1 VPPSP
6 KRAVRGRDGNW
17 KALPEPGAEGRD
29 RLGGR
34 RIIGDIGGT
43 NARFA
48 IAEGGKYRELA
59 HVEVSRFGSLHD
71 ALTDYLGGQPP
82 AVRSGLDG
90 ALAVAGPV
98 FGDQVTLT
106 NLGWSF
112 SINELHRSLGLGSLK
127 VINDFAATA
136 MAVPHLPGADVFPVG
151 PGTPAAAGPIGI
163 IGPGTGLGVSALIP
177 DGRKWMMVA
186 GEGGHVTLASGS
198 KEEDAIIEV
207 LRKRWSHVS
216 AERVLSGAGLV
227 NLYEALSTINGSPAR
242 ALMPSEV
249 TRHAMDGTDP
259 QCVGAFSHFCAFLGS
274 AAGDLALTFGASGGI
289 YIAGGILLRFKEALV
304 SSPFRERFERKGR
317 FAGMLAKIPT
327 CLILEESPALLGLAH
342 LPLAE

>member
-1 VPPSP
+1 L
-6 KRAVRGRDGNW
+6 D
-17 KALPEPGAEGRD
+17 D
-29 RLGGR
+29 R

-48 IAEGGKYRELA
+48 IAEGGKYRELM
-59 HVEVSRFGSLHD
+59 HVEVGRFGSLHD
-71 ALTDYLGGQPP
+71 ALTDYLNGLPP
-82 AVRSGLDG
+82 ALRSGLDG

-98 FGDQVTLT
+98 FGDRVALT

-112 SINELHRSLGLGSLK
+112 SISDLHRSLGLGSLK
-127 VINDFAATA
+127 VVNDFAATA

-151 PGTPAAAGPIGI
+151 PRAPGAAGPIGI

-177 DGRKWMMVA
+177 DGRKWVMVA
-186 GEGGHVTLASGS
+186 GEGGHVTLPSAS

-227 NLYEALSTINGSPAR
+227 NLYEALCTIDGSAAR
-242 ALMPSEV
+242 ALTPADV
-249 TRHAMDGTDP
+249 TRYAIAGTDL
-259 QCVGAFSHFCAFLGS
+259 QCVRAFSHFCAFLGS
-274 AAGDLALTFGASGGI
+274 AAGDLALTFGATGGI
-289 YIAGGILLRFKEALV
+289 YVAGGILLRFKEAFA

-342 LPLAE
+342 LPLAG